1 MGSWALAPE
10 MEVNGRGWSG
20 ASEYSITC
28 KSTFHHG
35 MHTQDIIL
43 ILLLYRALFA
53 HVLCKMG
60 LVIMPKRLVL
70 TAIYLHLWGR

>member
-1 MGSWALAPE
+1 MGGWALAPE

-43 ILLLYRALFA
+43 ILFTISCI
-53 HVLCKMG
+53 VCTCI
-60 LVIMPKRLVL
+60 V
-70 TAIYLHLWGR
+70 